1 MQAQVAAEQLAGQQ
15 GAGAFNSLADILNR
29 TAQQSDASRL
39 AEMQMAKTMAGSTLG
54 AQRANYQA
62 QNAQAQAQAL
72 AQLQQ
77 QLSGQQFGI
86 QQNQMQA
93 GQDIYNQ
100 ILAATGNYGAAG
112 GGATS
117 PDATNTGFIPPDQ
130 TLDTSIP
137 GLKLSPEMLQALMA
151 RRGM

>member
-1 MQAQVAAEQLAGQQ
+1 
-15 GAGAFNSLADILNR
+15 
-29 TAQQSDASRL
+29 
-39 AEMQMAKTMAGSTLG
+39 MQMGRTMANSGLG

-62 QNAQAQAQAL
+62 QNANAQAQAL

-100 ILAATGNYGAAG
+100 ILAATGNYGQPSG
-112 GGATS
+112 GEGI
-117 PDATNTGFIPPDQ
+117 DTGMPPDPRFGMP
-130 TLDTSIP
+130 DNGANSNP
-137 GLKLSPEMLQALMA
+137 GLTPEMLQALLA